1 MTTFSR
7 RVLHLDLETY
17 CDEDLGKCGVHKY
30 AASPSCEILLLSYA
44 LDDGPVVTCDA
55 LESGFKK
62 KYETFRRLFVDKDIV
77 KAAHNAVFEM
87 TILSRKGFVIRPDEW
102 LCTMA
107 LANYAGLPPSLAA
120 LSNILHLFDKGK
132 MTIGTQLINYFSKP
146 CKPTKAN
153 GGRTRNLPKDD
164 PERWAAF
171 KEYNRRDVEA
181 EREVYKR
188 LIKFDQPEAERRVF
202 LLDYEINRRGIG
214 VDRRLAEQA
223 VKMSEQITDA
233 AVTEL
238 KRLTGLGNP
247 NSVVQFKS
255 WLAEKGVAVESLTKT
270 AAETLRDSV
279 EDPLIKRA
287 VALKLSISKASV
299 KKYDAVL
306 RAYNASSEIEDFG
319 TVNGAFQYYGAN
331 RTGRWA
337 GRLVQLQN
345 LRRNSLPN
353 LDVARTLVRSGD
365 YDDLRLAYDD
375 YDTSE
380 ILGQLVRTAFIPT
393 PGNKFIVADFSAI
406 EARVIAWLAGE
417 RWRMEAF
424 ARGEDIYKSSY
435 SQAFGVP
442 IDQITKEM
450 RQKGKIMELACI
462 AEGSPVLTDK
472 GLVPI
477 EQVSLDM
484 KLWDGIEFVRH
495 EGVIYRGE
503 KEVIT
508 YDGLTATGDHLV
520 YVRGQSR
527 PIHFGEAA
535 RSGARLIQSG
545 TGRNPIRMGGN
556 HFDREALPEKRL
568 APALCPDSL
577 HRMRNRS
584 VAKFKQPATGKIKGL
599 PALFPTVT
607 STQMAFQASG
617 SRQTALHKS
626 TKSPIPFL
634 RRKRYSL
641 RIHLRT
647 GSGNLD
653 SKQLIRHRPI
663 FGARPDRQQQRIR
676 PGKSPICPSAAK
688 SSESANYSIAYL
700 QSERMAIFGSPSTKA
715 SSTRTG
721 SSQNHRMRQ
730 GSRPAKTKK
739 LASDSGKT
747 RVYDIKN
754 AGKRHRYTV
763 SGRLVHNCGYGGSVG
778 ALKAFGADRLGLND
792 AELKHLVN
800 RWRSASPNIVR
811 FWRRIENACK
821 DAIDE
826 ERTTRFKPGLKI
838 DYKTGRLKITLPS
851 GRSLYYQDAK
861 LEPGKY
867 GPMIT
872 YMNVNQVS
880 RRWDRADTHGGKLVE
895 NITQAVA
902 RDCLAAAML
911 RLNDAGYRIVSHIHD
926 EVVIDAPQGAKVS
939 EVEKIVGESV
949 LWAPGLLLTAHGYE
963 GRYYF
968 KD

>member
-299 KKYDAVL
+299 KKYDAML

-450 RQKGKIMELACI
+450 RQKGKIMELAC
-462 AEGSPVLTDK
+462 
-472 GLVPI
+472 
-477 EQVSLDM
+477 
-484 KLWDGIEFVRH
+484 
-495 EGVIYRGE
+495 
-503 KEVIT
+503 
-508 YDGLTATGDHLV
+508 
-520 YVRGQSR
+520 
-527 PIHFGEAA
+527 
-535 RSGARLIQSG
+535 
-545 TGRNPIRMGGN
+545 
-556 HFDREALPEKRL
+556 
-568 APALCPDSL
+568 
-577 HRMRNRS
+577 
-584 VAKFKQPATGKIKGL
+584 
-599 PALFPTVT
+599 
-607 STQMAFQASG
+607 
-617 SRQTALHKS
+617 
-626 TKSPIPFL
+626 
-634 RRKRYSL
+634 
-641 RIHLRT
+641 
-647 GSGNLD
+647 
-653 SKQLIRHRPI
+653 
-663 FGARPDRQQQRIR
+663 
-676 PGKSPICPSAAK
+676 
-688 SSESANYSIAYL
+688 
-700 QSERMAIFGSPSTKA
+700 
-715 SSTRTG
+715 
-721 SSQNHRMRQ
+721 
-730 GSRPAKTKK
+730 
-739 LASDSGKT
+739 
-747 RVYDIKN
+747 
-754 AGKRHRYTV
+754 
-763 SGRLVHNCGYGGSVG
+763 GYGGSVG

-792 AELKHLVN
+792 DELKHLVN

-811 FWRRIENACK
+811 FWRRVENACK
-821 DAIDE
+821 GAIDE
-826 ERTTRFKPGLKI
+826 GRTTRFKPGLKI
-838 DYKTGRLKITLPS
+838 GYETGRLKITLPS
-851 GRSLYYQDAK
+851 GRSLYYQDAR
-861 LEPGKY
+861 LEPGKF

-872 YMNVNQVS
+872 YMDVNQVS
-880 RRWDRADTHGGKLVE
+880 RHWDRADTHGGKLAE
-895 NITQAVA
+895 NVTQAVA

-911 RLNDAGYRIVSHIHD
+911 RLNDAGYKIVSHIHD